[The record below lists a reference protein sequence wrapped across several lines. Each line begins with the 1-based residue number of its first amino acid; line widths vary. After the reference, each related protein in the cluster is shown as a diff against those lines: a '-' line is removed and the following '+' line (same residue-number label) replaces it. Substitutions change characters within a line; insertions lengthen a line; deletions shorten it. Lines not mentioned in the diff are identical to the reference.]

1 MVTPTVTTMATA
13 TLPRPAAGVG
23 GGDPAPGQLSID
35 DLGTPLC
42 DVTFVVVDLETTGG
56 SPRDCEITEIG
67 AVKVRGGQV
76 LGEFATL
83 VNPRQQIPPFIAALT
98 GITQAMVACAPPIEA
113 VLPSFLDFCRG
124 SVLVA
129 HNARFDIGFLK
140 AACTRQHLGWTNNQ
154 VLDTVGLARHVLGR
168 DEVRN
173 HRLAT
178 LAPFFGAGTV
188 PNHRALEDARATVDV
203 LHGLLERVGNVGVAS
218 WEDLATFTSRVPP
231 ARRRKR
237 HLAEGLPHAPG
248 VYVFVGPRDEVL
260 YVGTSND
267 LRRRVRSYFTASET
281 RARIGEMLQ
290 LATAVTPIV
299 CQTRLEAQVRELRLI
314 AEHRP
319 RYNRRSRDP
328 GKAPWVKL
336 TVETFP
342 RLSIVRAIRD
352 DGALY
357 LGPFGSNRSAEAGV
371 EALHEVFPLRRC
383 TARLPARPGPKAHA
397 CMLAEIGRCTA
408 PCVGGID
415 RQGYTELVERVHG
428 TITGAADSVTGALL
442 TKIGTLAAEQRYEDA
457 ARHRNRLE
465 AFLAAADRSQ
475 RRGPLADCPEL
486 VAARRREHT
495 GGWEVAL
502 VRHGKLAGSLL
513 TPPGADPMPSISAL
527 QQSGEVV
534 PSAGPGGGLS
544 ALPEETDLVLRWLD
558 QPGVRLVHLDGE
570 WTCPVDGAA
579 RARSMLAATTLT
591 LPTP

>member
-1 MVTPTVTTMATA
+1 MATA
-13 TLPRPAAGVG
+13 TLPRPATRVDRSG
-23 GGDPAPGQLSID
+23 PAPATGQLSID

-42 DVTFVVVDLETTGG
+42 EVTFVVVDLETTGG

-98 GITQAMVACAPPIEA
+98 GITQAMVATAPPIKA

-140 AACTRQHLGWTNNQ
+140 TACTRQHLGWPNNQ
-154 VLDTVGLARHVLGR
+154 VLDTVALSRHVLGR

-178 LAPFFGAGTV
+178 LAPYFGADTV
-188 PNHRALEDARATVDV
+188 PNHRALDDARATVDV
-203 LHGLLERVGNVGVAS
+203 LHGLLERVGNVGVS
-218 WEDLATFTSRVPP
+218 SFEDLATFTSRVPA

-248 VYVFVGPRDEVL
+248 VYVFTGPREEVL
-260 YVGTSND
+260 YVGTSTD

-290 LATAVTPIV
+290 LATAVTPII
-299 CQTRLEAQVRELRLI
+299 CQTPLEAQVRELRLI

-319 RYNRRSRDP
+319 RYNRRSRNP
-328 GKAPWVKL
+328 GEAPWVKL

-342 RLSIVRAIRD
+342 RLSIVRAVRD
-352 DGALY
+352 DDAVY
-357 LGPFGSNRSAEAGV
+357 LGPFANTRSAEAAV

-383 TARLPARPGPKAHA
+383 TARLPTRPGPKAHA
-397 CMLAEIGRCTA
+397 CILAEIGRCAA

-415 RQGYTELVERVHG
+415 RQGYSDLVARVQQ
-428 TITGAADSVTGALL
+428 TITGAATPVTTGLL
-442 TKIGTLAAEQRYEDA
+442 AKISSLAAEQRYEDA
-457 ARHRNRLE
+457 ARHRDRLE
-465 AFLAAADRSQ
+465 AFLVAADRTQ
-475 RRGPLADCPEL
+475 RRAPLAECAEL
-486 VAARRREHT
+486 VAARRREHS

-502 VRHGKLAGSLL
+502 VRHGKLAGSTL
-513 TPPGADPMPSISAL
+513 TTPGADPMPAIGAL

-534 PSAGPGGGLS
+534 TARPGGAGLA
-544 ALPEETDLVLRWLD
+544 ALPGETDLVLRWLA

-570 WTCPVDGAA
+570 WTCPVGGAA
-579 RARSMLAATTLT
+579 AARSMLAATTVS

>member
-1 MVTPTVTTMATA
+1 MTVAPTVRGGLQAIRQAVGQPAGRAEGRRHACRGRSDPLSVVAPTVTTMATA

-178 LAPFFGAGTV
+178 LAPYFGAGTV

-290 LATAVTPIV
+290 LATAVTPIMTTSKAV
-299 CQTRLEAQVRELRLI
+299 LE
-314 AEHRP
+314 
-319 RYNRRSRDP
+319 
-328 GKAPWVKL
+328 
-336 TVETFP
+336 
-342 RLSIVRAIRD
+342 
-352 DGALY
+352 
-357 LGPFGSNRSAEAGV
+357 GV
-371 EALHEVFPLRRC
+371 SF
-383 TARLPARPGPKAHA
+383 
-397 CMLAEIGRCTA
+397 
-408 PCVGGID
+408 
-415 RQGYTELVERVHG
+415 
-428 TITGAADSVTGALL
+428 
-442 TKIGTLAAEQRYEDA
+442 
-457 ARHRNRLE
+457 
-465 AFLAAADRSQ
+465 F
-475 RRGPLADCPEL
+475 
-486 VAARRREHT
+486 
-495 GGWEVAL
+495 
-502 VRHGKLAGSLL
+502 
-513 TPPGADPMPSISAL
+513 
-527 QQSGEVV
+527 
-534 PSAGPGGGLS
+534 PGGAKTDSLVITRGFMNFVPTTHVLE
-544 ALPEETDLVLRWLD
+544 PVVFEEEKSEF
-558 QPGVRLVHLDGE
+558 RLY
-570 WTCPVDGAA
+570 
-579 RARSMLAATTLT
+579 
-591 LPTP
+591 